1 MPYDYNRKTEDIQIF
16 SRAINLHRKNRSIK
30 SAFVLFCHSFFFFC
44 FLTSVVNGCKFAAV
58 ADIHHSFARTSTSIS
73 WFFSP
78 NRIKSRFRMARS
90 NVRLIDCW
98 SCVMFRKVSKYRL
111 YRWMFS
117 WHRLWSPY
125 LDIGRTAREQLSS
138 LGRKAFDGIGRKMCI
153 RRVN

>member
-30 SAFVLFCHSFFFFC
+30 SAFVLFCHSFFFLLFSC
-44 FLTSVVNGCKFAAV
+44 QRCKRLQICGRSRHPSFIRPNVNFNFL
-58 ADIHHSFARTSTSIS
+58 ILSIES
-73 WFFSP
+73 DQ
-78 NRIKSRFRMARS
+78 KLFRMARS

-117 WHRLWSPY
+117 WHRLWSLY